1 MYDHCHQRAS
11 LPALT
16 KYVSCWQLL
25 SEAPAGISARI
36 FAMKNIELNQQ
47 IEHGDALRDS
57 GEIDQA
63 IEVYRRVIAA
73 FPRHPLGHYKLGT
86 AYMRSER
93 DQEAEAAFRK
103 ALDLEPGF
111 AEAANNLGILLAAR
125 GDYSETETLYRRTLA
140 EHVDFAP
147 IHINFGDTL
156 LATARPLEALYH
168 YRRAHVLD
176 PDSAHAAMLVGQAL
190 LALDRTHDA
199 VAPLKLALELDS
211 SLASAWTNLGRCH
224 HAQGQVA
231 ESMEASRRAV
241 SIDPEIMPA
250 WHNWLLASNYADI
263 SREEAFKLHAEFG
276 RHMAHRPGLGRY
288 TDHPNS
294 PDPDRRLRV
303 GFVSG
308 DLRRHSVSYF
318 IEGPLRH
325 LDPTRIEAWAY
336 FSYPWEDYR
345 AEELKPLF
353 HKWQTIHG
361 MDDAKLAELIR
372 HDRIDILIDLSG
384 HTSNNRLPVFAM
396 KPAPVQLTWIGY
408 PNTTGLQAIDYRL
421 SDELADPPETASRYY
436 SETLIHLSDCF
447 LCYTPPKEAPPV
459 SRSPHLGA
467 GKITFGSF
475 NAITKIGD
483 ETLMLWA
490 RVLNAV
496 PESTLILKASDIF
509 NDPERRARL
518 LDRLRQLEIDP
529 ERVRLLAYEKDI
541 SDHLAGYNEID
552 ICLDPVRYNGTTTT
566 CEALWMG
573 VPVVT
578 LAGDRHASRVGRSL
592 LSAVGLAE
600 LVARNTDDYV
610 RICSELAQDS
620 ARLGVLRS
628 TMRQRMLASPLL
640 DAAGMAR
647 RLEAALRDVWQT
659 WCGTAASWT
668 APLAAE
674 SASEQIA
681 SLKDAPAD
689 GLIRLHVGGA
699 QAKPGWKILD
709 VKSGPDVDFVGDIRD
724 LSRFDNESCE
734 VVYASHVLEHV
745 GQAEIIPVLLGIH
758 RILVPG
764 GRLYV
769 SVPDM
774 DVLCKQF
781 LDSEL
786 EVQQRFL
793 VMRMMFGGQ
802 IDAFDYHQIGL
813 NLDFMVD
820 FLRQAGFYSVEQV
833 ESLGLFDDTSEFAP
847 FGTPMSLNLIAVK

>member
-1 MYDHCHQRAS
+1 
-11 LPALT
+11 
-16 KYVSCWQLL
+16 
-25 SEAPAGISARI
+25 
-36 FAMKNIELNQQ
+36 MKDIDADEQ
-47 IEHGDALRDS
+47 IDHGDALRDS

-86 AYMRSER
+86 AFMCSER
-93 DQEAEAAFRK
+93 DREAEAAFRK
-103 ALDLEPGF
+103 ALDLAPGF

-125 GDYSETETLYRRTLA
+125 GEYEETEALYRKALA

-156 LATARPLEALYH
+156 TATARPLEALYH

-190 LALDRTHDA
+190 LTLDRTHDA
-199 VAPLKLALELDS
+199 VAPLKRALELDS

-263 SREEAFKLHAEFG
+263 SREEAFKLHQEFG
-276 RHMAHRPGLGRY
+276 RHMAQRPGPGRY
-288 TDHPNS
+288 ADYSNS

-353 HKWQTIHG
+353 HKWHTIHG

-384 HTSNNRLPVFAM
+384 HTSNNRLPVFAV

-408 PNTTGLQAIDYRL
+408 PNTTGLQSIDYRI
-421 SDELADPPETASRYY
+421 SDDRVDPPETASRYF
-436 SETLIHLSDCF
+436 SETLIHLPDCF
-447 LCYTPPKEAPPV
+447 LCYSPPKEAPAV

-490 RVLNAV
+490 RVLDAV
-496 PESTLILKASDIF
+496 PESTLVLKASDIF
-509 NDPERRARL
+509 NDPERRAHL
-518 LDRLRQLEIDP
+518 LDRIRQLEIDP
-529 ERVRLLAYEKDI
+529 ERIRLLAYEKDI
-541 SDHLAGYNEID
+541 SDHLAGYDEID
-552 ICLDPVRYNGTTTT
+552 IGLDPVRYNGTTTT

-578 LAGDRHASRVGRSL
+578 LAGDRHASRVGSSL
-592 LSAVGLAE
+592 LSAAGLAE
-600 LVARNTDDYV
+600 LVARDADDYV
-610 RICSELAQDS
+610 RICTELAQDS
-620 ARLGVLRS
+620 ARLSGLRS
-628 TMRQRMLASPLL
+628 TMRQRMLTSPLL

-647 RLEAALRDVWQT
+647 RLERALYDVWRM
-659 WCGTAASWT
+659 WCETAAEPW
-668 APLAAE
+668 APAASD
-674 SASEQIA
+674 SASKPIA
-681 SLKDAPAD
+681 PPKNTPAD
-689 GLIRLHVGGA
+689 GLIQLHVGGT
-699 QAKPGWKILD
+699 QAKPGWKILN
-709 VKSGPDVDFVGDIRD
+709 VNSGPDVDFVGDIRD
-724 LSRFDNESCE
+724 LSRFGGESCE
-734 VVYASHVLEHV
+734 AVYASHVLEHV
-745 GQAEIIPVLLGIH
+745 GQQEIVPVLLGIH
-758 RILVPG
+758 RILAPG

-774 DVLCKQF
+774 DALCKQF
-781 LDSEL
+781 LDPEF
-786 EVQQRFL
+786 EVQQRYH
-793 VMRMMFGGQ
+793 VMRMIFGGQ
-802 IDAFDYHQIGL
+802 TDAFDFHQIGL

-833 ESLGLFDDTSEFAP
+833 ESLGIFDDTSDFAP
-847 FGTPMSLNLIAVK
+847 YGTPVSLNLIAVK